1 MVYIL
6 ITLAVIAV
14 VAFFIIG
21 QYNGL
26 VALRNRLQES
36 WRQVDVEL
44 NRRYDLLPN
53 LVEIAKGYA
62 FNERETLERITAL
75 RTRAQQVSQA
85 PGGALSP
92 ERAQLE
98 QQLTQAVTQ
107 FFAVSEAYPDLKSNT
122 NFLQLQAEVVET
134 ENRIANSRKYY
145 NAIVGDY
152 NTRTETFPSGIISN
166 MFGFQ
171 KAGYFEV
178 NDPAV
183 RSRVNIDMSDLGGRA
198 RQEAIAEA
206 QPPAGALP
214 PAVNN
219 NAMPIPAAE
228 SPVFQPAPLQ
238 NPNQQR

>member
-1 MVYIL
+1 
-6 ITLAVIAV
+6 
-14 VAFFIIG
+14 
-21 QYNGL
+21 
-26 VALRNRLQES
+26 
-36 WRQVDVEL
+36 VDVEL

-62 FNERETLERITAL
+62 FNERETLERITEL

-85 PGGALSP
+85 PSGALSP

-122 NFLQLQAEVVET
+122 NFLQLQSEVVET

-145 NAIVGDY
+145 NAIVGNY
-152 NTRTETFPSGIISN
+152 NTRTEVFPSSIIAG

-178 NDPAV
+178 NDPTV
-183 RSRVNIDMSDLGGRA
+183 RARVEIDMSDLGGRA
-198 RQEAIAEA
+198 RQEAIGTA
-206 QPPAGALP
+206 QQAAGALP

-219 NAMPIPAAE
+219 DVMPIPATE
-228 SPVFQPAPLQ
+228 SPVFQPAPVQ
-238 NPNQQR
+238 PPQPGQQ

>member
-1 MVYIL
+1 ML
-6 ITLAVIAV
+6 
-14 VAFFIIG
+14 AFFIVS
-21 QYNGL
+21 QYNTL
-26 VALRNRLQES
+26 IALRNKLQES

-62 FNERETLERITAL
+62 FNERETLERVIEL
-75 RTRAQQVSQA
+75 RTHAQQLSRT
-85 PGGALSP
+85 PGGVLSP
-92 ERAQLE
+92 ERAQVE

-107 FFAVSEAYPDLKSNT
+107 FFAVSESYPELKSNT
-122 NFLQLQAEVVET
+122 NFLQLQGEVTET

-178 NDPAV
+178 NDPTIRA
-183 RSRVNIDMSDLGGRA
+183 RVDIDMSDLGGRA
-198 RQEAIAEA
+198 RKEAIADS
-206 QPPAGALP
+206 QQPAGALP
-214 PAVNN
+214 PAISNDV
-219 NAMPIPAAE
+219 MPIPAAE
-228 SPVFQPAPLQ
+228 SPVFQPTPVQ
-238 NPNQQR
+238 PPQQ